1 MCQSQKKVWVNN
13 DTCFNKYR
21 YIIDIIW
28 IIAVR
33 KCFTSRGNVCD
44 ALEIQ
49 ASNKVFSYYDSV
61 LKKYVCEQASKY

>member
-1 MCQSQKKVWVNN
+1 MCQSQKIVWVNN

-21 YIIDIIW
+21 YIIDIML

-33 KCFTSRGNVCD
+33 KCFTSKGDVYD

-49 ASNKVFSYYDSV
+49 ASNKDFFYYDSV
-61 LKKYVCEQASKY
+61 LKKYVYE